1 MAPCS
6 ALQHMGYLTLHTL
19 RSLDAFIESVQLKSV
34 PRLVASYC
42 NNIFNPAG
50 HQVEHRLDGSSRFL
64 TQDVTTSNL
73 EEERNAACAEVDTM
87 QRERIEQTSNFSIK
101 EFGDKSFK
109 TVIENVFKIEAVTV
123 TLEEEVKKDTN
134 DRDLTTIENAAVE
147 SGKDES
153 LDQTDATSITSWW
166 DDADTVVEKPSLAIE
181 DKGRKEEE
189 GQNDVGDKSTMEMDA
204 LEMKAIPEPKP
215 DRMNFELSTNVH
227 LEKTDDSNK
236 IVLITHVKFF
246 SKDVAQQ
253 ETSEREDDSGAGEG
267 DDKKFDQ
274 ENGSMENLAGEED
287 AEERDSNDDSRENS
301 EASDQE
307 KLEKLEKIRAELESK
322 FEKKEKDIQT
332 LISDPV
338 SCIDGEISSKISDV
352 AALLEKRAL
361 LKAQNDGRL
370 FRRQDAMS
378 PSRGSSSR
386 SASPATPFK
395 SRVQKDGMT
404 ATANQETKV
413 SDLES
418 GGRRESK
425 PPGGAQAPR
434 KAATNGARAAST
446 SPKKAG
452 PKNGLDSPAKTPNSE
467 QKRIPPI
474 KAPVGKA
481 PNPNVKE
488 VRSKI
493 GSMDNIK
500 HKPKGGEKKVCA
512 PTILI
517 TKKYPCCLL
526 ISVVTQKLEW
536 NTSSKIGSLDNATHK
551 AGGGEKKILTQ
562 KLNFKEKAQSKIGS
576 LENAAHKPGG
586 GNVKVR
592 GDSTLPETELPV
604 TPGEA

>member
-19 RSLDAFIESVQLKSV
+19 RSLDAFIESVQCPDYLPPTAITSSIFLGIKSNTDWMAV
-34 PRLVASYC
+34 P
-42 NNIFNPAG
+42 
-50 HQVEHRLDGSSRFL
+50 
-64 TQDVTTSNL
+64 DVTTSNL

-236 IVLITHVKFF
+236 IVLVTHVKFF

-287 AEERDSNDDSRENS
+287 AEERDSNDDSQENS

-517 TKKYPCCLL
+517 TKKYPWPTARNA
-526 ISVVTQKLEW
+526 SVVVTQKLEW